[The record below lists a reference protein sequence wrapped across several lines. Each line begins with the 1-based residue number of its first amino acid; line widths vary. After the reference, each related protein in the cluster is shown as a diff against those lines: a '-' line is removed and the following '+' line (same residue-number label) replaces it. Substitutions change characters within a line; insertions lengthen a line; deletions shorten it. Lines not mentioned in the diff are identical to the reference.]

1 MADYTTKDAVEFA
14 VDRKSQD
21 FKHAIHDILADR
33 VQSAI
38 ELKKLDVT
46 ANFMSPQK
54 EAEVE
59 VDEPQEVEV
68 PADETT
74 EV

>member
-1 MADYTTKDAVEFA
+1 MAEYTTKDAVDFA
-14 VDRKSQD
+14 VDGNSSE
-21 FKHAIHDILADR
+21 FKNAIHDILADR

-38 ELKKLDVT
+38 DIKKVDVT
-46 ANFMSPQK
+46 ANFMSPQ
-54 EAEVE
+54 EDEVT

-74 EV
+74 

>member
-1 MADYTTKDAVEFA
+1 MAEYTTKDAVDFA
-14 VDRKSQD
+14 VDGNSSE
-21 FKHAIHDILADR
+21 FKNAIHDILADR

-38 ELKKLDVT
+38 DIKKVDVT
-46 ANFMSPQK
+46 ANFMSPQ
-54 EAEVE
+54 EDEVA

-74 EV
+74 